1 MSSRFDL
8 NTKDCRWEKH
18 LFWVIQKNDA
28 NKTMETAYSTSN
40 FGIKLPIMYCRHLFV
55 AMLNTSVT
63 DTYMQPGPWIT
74 STVPFRTKTWP

>member
-8 NTKDCRWEKH
+8 NTKDCSWEKH
-18 LFWVIQKNDA
+18 LFWVIQKNDT
-28 NKTMETAYSTSN
+28 NKTMETAYSTFN
-40 FGIKLPIMYCRHLFV
+40 FGIKLPIMYCRHPFV

-63 DTYMQPGPWIT
+63 DAYMQLGPWIT